1 LTSGDNRQGN
11 VDPEIVM
18 LNVQRPGSEKIAVR
32 VALTEPDRD
41 ICRLAVVWPIG
52 GQECD
57 FDAPDFYE
65 CLRAFRR
72 VIEPEGFRVLCQGAR
87 QNVCPSPMSRDAG
100 AWKCWAH
107 RFGEPAASR
116 DQLVETFD
124 PVQDIGAV
132 GTVAEQ
138 DEWMSR
144 HWEEFK
150 ARASS
155 R

>member
-1 LTSGDNRQGN
+1 M
-11 VDPEIVM
+11 DPEIIL
-18 LNVQRPGSEKIAVR
+18 LNVQRSGGEKISVCLK
-32 VALTEPDRD
+32 LTELDRD
-41 ICRLAVVWPIG
+41 ICRLAVAWPVG
-52 GQECD
+52 GPERT

-72 VIEPEGFRVLCQGAR
+72 VVEPEGFRVLCQGAR
-87 QNVCPSPMSRDAG
+87 PNVCPSGMSSAAG

-107 RFGEPAASR
+107 KFGEPAASR

-124 PVQDIGAV
+124 PVEDINGV

-138 DEWMSR
+138 DEWIAR

-150 ARASS
+150 VRTSAR
-155 R
+155 

>member
-1 LTSGDNRQGN
+1 M
-11 VDPEIVM
+11 DPEIIL
-18 LNVQRPGSEKIAVR
+18 LNVQRPGSDKIAVCLK
-32 VALTEPDRD
+32 LTELDRD
-41 ICRLAVVWPIG
+41 ICRLAVVWPVG
-52 GQECD
+52 GQERD

-72 VIEPEGFRVLCQGAR
+72 VIEPEGFRALCQGAR
-87 QNVCPSPMSRDAG
+87 PNVCPSGMSRDAG

-107 RFGEPAASR
+107 RFGEPASSR
-116 DQLVETFD
+116 DQLVGTFD
-124 PVQDIGAV
+124 PVEDITAV
-132 GTVAEQ
+132 GTVSEQ

-150 ARASS
+150 ARASF

>member
-1 LTSGDNRQGN
+1 M
-11 VDPEIVM
+11 DPEVIL
-18 LNVQRPGSEKIAVR
+18 LNVQHPGREKMGVWLK
-32 VALTEPDRD
+32 LTELDQVV
-41 ICRLAVVWPIG
+41 CRIAVVWPVG
-52 GQECD
+52 GQERD
-57 FDAPDFYE
+57 FDATDFYE

-87 QNVCPSPMSRDAG
+87 PNVRPSPMARDAG
-100 AWKCWAH
+100 AWKSYAH
-107 RFGEPAASR
+107 EFGEPGSTR
-116 DQLVETFD
+116 QLVGTFD
-124 PVQDIGAV
+124 PIEDIGAV